1 MDKLQV
7 LASCKQWF
15 NAQGYD
21 LDEGI
26 EVSVGWRVDISAIR
40 EEAHW
45 LVTALGD
52 SLDERQYLYD
62 FDGAIDRLIGTSAQ
76 LERDAF
82 MAVALPFSSTE
93 NGLDLS
99 YRRALKKYSN
109 SIIFL
114 DLNISL
120 LLVRE
125 DTSLQMLTSE
135 AVNPFLRDL
144 NRLIGRRGRQSQ

>member
-15 NAQGYD
+15 NDQDYD
-21 LDEGI
+21 LDEEV

-40 EEAHW
+40 GEARW
-45 LVTALGD
+45 LVTAIGD
-52 SLDERQYLYD
+52 NLDEWQYLYD
-62 FDGAIDRLIGTSAQ
+62 FDGAIDRLIGTNTQ
-76 LERDAF
+76 LEQDVF

-125 DTSLQMLTSE
+125 DASLQVLTPE

-144 NRLIGRRGRQSQ
+144 NRLIGRRGQQS